1 MDSKAILDLAR
12 TTIATE
18 SRAIKNLSTL
28 LTGDFAEAVQC
39 ILKCEGRVVISG
51 IGKSAI
57 IASKIVATLN
67 STGTPA
73 IFMHAADA
81 IHGDLG
87 MVRPEDVFLAISNSG
102 ETDEVNVILPI
113 LKRLGVRIIAMMRNR
128 AENSPV
134 GCRSA
139 RVTASMRPGTKAA

>member
-1 MDSKAILDLAR
+1 MDSKAILNLAR
-12 TTIATE
+12 TTIASE
-18 SRAIKNLSTL
+18 SRAIEHLATL
-28 LTGDFAEAVQC
+28 LNSDFAEAVQC

-87 MVRPEDVFLAISNSG
+87 TIQKNDVVICISKSGNTPEIKMLVPLIKPPLSPNCRPIWPNLRL
-102 ETDEVNVILPI
+102 TT
-113 LKRLGVRIIAMMRNR
+113 KRNLR
-128 AENSPV
+128 
-134 GCRSA
+134 
-139 RVTASMRPGTKAA
+139 